1 MAKPLRLGVVYD
13 FRNPP
18 ETGMANPDFYAAIVE
33 QVAWLD
39 GLGLDLVWFTE
50 HHFVADGYLPS
61 WIPPASFM
69 AARTKHVRFS
79 CDVCLL
85 PFNHPIR
92 LAEDLAVLDNL
103 SNGRVEIGVGMGY
116 AVHEFRGFGFPQSR
130 RLSLTDE
137 GLEVLTRAFTGEPFS
152 FTGKRYQF
160 QDVKITPGYV
170 QAGGPPLW
178 VAALAAPGALRAARF
193 NTNLLPQ
200 GPRGPSLD
208 LWRETLRADGRDP
221 ANYRVGLIKSMLVT
235 DDRERDWPIV
245 REGERRRMAVYS
257 QFRTDSGGHG
267 GVAGITEEAR
277 IPQTWIVGTV
287 DECVDQMAAFIR
299 EYGLTDIVTW
309 AVPPGL
315 RPDRMNASLERYARD
330 VAPRLR
336 AMFPG

>member
-1 MAKPLRLGVVYD
+1 MARPLRLGVVYD

-18 ETGMANPDFYAAIVE
+18 ESGMATADLYAAIMD

-50 HHFVADGYLPS
+50 HHFVEDGYLPS
-61 WIPPASFM
+61 WIPVASAM
-69 AARTKHVRFS
+69 AARTRSIRFS

-92 LAEDLAVLDNL
+92 LAEDLAVLDTL

-116 AVHEFRGFGFPQSR
+116 AAHEFRGFGFPVSR

-137 GLEVLTRAFTGEPFS
+137 GLEVLTRAFTGERFS
-152 FTGKRYQF
+152 LTGKRYQF

-170 QAGGPPLW
+170 QPGGPPLW
-178 VAALAAPGALRAARF
+178 VAALAEAGARRAARF
-193 NTNLLPQ
+193 DTNLLPQ
-200 GPRGPSLD
+200 GPRGQALD
-208 LWRETLRADGRDP
+208 PWRAALRADGRDP
-221 ANYRVGLIKSMLVT
+221 DRYRVGIIKSCLVT
-235 DDRERDWPIV
+235 DDPERDWPAV
-245 REGERRRMAVYS
+245 RAGERRRMAIYN
-257 QFRTDSGGHG
+257 QFRAESGGHG

-277 IPQTWIVGTV
+277 IPQTWVVGSV
-287 DECVDQMAAFIR
+287 DHCVEELAAFIR
-299 EYGLTDIVTW
+299 EYGLTDVVTW
-309 AVPPGL
+309 AVPPGM
-315 RPDRMNASLERYARD
+315 RPDQMAPALERFARD